1 MPDKQIV
8 TFSPRSADEW
18 RKWLEEHHQEAES
31 VWLIY
36 YKKHTGIATVTWS
49 ETVDDALCFGW
60 IDSLVRPIDEE
71 KFMRLFT
78 KRKPKSIWSKINK
91 EKVLRLIES
100 DMIMPA
106 GFSAIETAKRNGS
119 WEKLDEVDNLL
130 VPADLETAFSEN
142 ETARDYYLQLSNT
155 DKRILLQW
163 VLLARR
169 PETRS
174 KRIHEIVRSAALQTK
189 PTGAGWVKK

>member
-49 ETVDDALCFGW
+49 ETVDEALCFGW

-119 WEKLDEVDNLL
+119 WEKLDEVDN
-130 VPADLETAFSEN
+130 
-142 ETARDYYLQLSNT
+142 
-155 DKRILLQW
+155 
-163 VLLARR
+163 
-169 PETRS
+169 
-174 KRIHEIVRSAALQTK
+174 
-189 PTGAGWVKK
+189 